1 MVDMFLKIADID
13 GDSTSEKH
21 KGWIDVLSYSWGA
34 TLPVDRTSGG
44 GTATGRTQSQDF
56 SFVKYPDSA
65 SPKLMQKVCNGTHI
79 TEATLSLVKSG
90 ENPQEFMK
98 IKLSDVLISSYQ
110 TGGSAGM
117 LPGEQVS
124 FSFAKI
130 ELSVAEQ
137 NPDGTMGAFSAH
149 TCDFLKNVSA

>member
-1 MVDMFLKIADID
+1 MVDMFLKIADIE

-21 KGWIDVLSYSWGA
+21 KGWIDVMSYSWGA
-34 TLPVDRTSGG
+34 TLPIDRTSGG
-44 GTATGRTQSQDF
+44 GGSTGRTQVQDF
-56 SFVKYPDSA
+56 SFVKMPDSA
-65 SPKLMQKVCNGTHI
+65 SPRLMQKVCNGQHI

-90 ENPQEFMK
+90 DNPQEFMK
-98 IKLSDVLISSYQ
+98 IKMNDVIISSYQ

-124 FSFAKI
+124 FSFTKI

-137 NPDGTMGAFSAH
+137 KDDGSIGGWSEH
-149 TCDFLKNVSA
+149 SCDFIKNVTA